1 MSYTHLTVL
10 EWIELSQLRETTE
23 LSLRAIA
30 RRMNRSQSSL
40 TREIQLRQKQRNEDK
55 RQSQEFK
62 QLKRVV

>member
-10 EWIELSQLRETTE
+10 ERIELSQLRETTE

-30 RRMNRSQSSL
+30 RRMTRSQSSL